1 MEQPPPPNSST
12 QRMLPVEP
20 GEESERRRTLRVIGF
35 VTALSTPISAFVS
48 FALVAIIFGEDR
60 LEGADGLTA
69 LGIFSMLLPALVGTL
84 LVLWSWS
91 PLPVPS
97 TKNAAKLLGGLG
109 IVLVGVGVSSTVTS
123 AETAD
128 PSIGGGLLLAI
139 GFVLTVASVAL
150 LWNRGAAED

>member
-12 QRMLPVEP
+12 ERMLPVEP
-20 GEESERRRTLRVIGF
+20 SEESERRRTLRVIGF

-60 LEGADGLTA
+60 LEGADGLTG
-69 LGIFSMLLPALVGTL
+69 LGVVSMLLPVLAGALL
-84 LVLWSWS
+84 ILWSWS

-109 IVLVGVGVSSTVTS
+109 IVVVGVGIYSTVTS
-123 AETAD
+123 AETRD
-128 PSIGGGLLLAI
+128 PSIGGGLLVLI
-139 GFVLTVASVAL
+139 GFVLTVASAVL
-150 LWNRGAAED
+150 LWDRGATED